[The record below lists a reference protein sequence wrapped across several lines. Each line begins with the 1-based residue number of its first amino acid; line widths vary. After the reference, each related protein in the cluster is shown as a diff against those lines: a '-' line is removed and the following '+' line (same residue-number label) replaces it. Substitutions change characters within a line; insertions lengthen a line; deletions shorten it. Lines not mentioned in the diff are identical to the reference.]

1 MLTRGNGVSSS
12 PYSSLNVSYRV
23 GDTPENVT
31 QNRHKIK
38 KMLGVKYLASSEQV
52 HSDKVFAF
60 NSLTDDVEV
69 EGYDALITRTPGI
82 GLLIQQADCQAIL
95 LHDPVRMA
103 IGAIHC
109 GWRGNVLNI
118 IKTTVDQ
125 LQKEYQTDPASLRAV
140 ISPSLGP
147 CCAEF
152 IHFRS
157 KLPAHFKQFQT
168 TPEYFDFR
176 AISRFQLIKAGVPG
190 ANIDVI
196 NICTACNKNF
206 FSYRRAMKKGSQVTG
221 RHGSIICIAPQSKA
235 LQETRMHL

>member
-1 MLTRGNGVSSS
+1 MLTREKGVSSP
-12 PYSSLNVSYRV
+12 PYSSLNVSYGV

-38 KMLGVKYLASSEQV
+38 KMLGVKFLVTARQV
-52 HSDKVFAF
+52 HSDKVYAVS
-60 NSLTDDVEV
+60 SLTEDVEV
-69 EGYDALITRTPGI
+69 EGYDALITKQPGI

-95 LHDPVRMA
+95 LHDPVRPA

-118 IKTTVDQ
+118 IKATISRMQ
-125 LQKEYQTDPASLRAV
+125 EEYLTDPVSLQAV

-157 KLPAHFKQFQT
+157 RLPAHFQQFQT
-168 TPEYFDFR
+168 KPEYFDFR
-176 AISRFQLIKAGVPG
+176 AISRYQLIEAGVPG

-196 NICTACNKNF
+196 NICTVCNKSF
-206 FSYRRAMKKGSQVTG
+206 FSYRRAMKKGSRVTG
-221 RHGSIICIAPQSKA
+221 RHGSVICIAPQSWA
-235 LQETRMHL
+235 S